1 MDVLSPEGISSLVT
15 NYLIPGALKV
25 AGAIALWVIGGWIIG
40 WLQKG
45 LRAVMEKDK
54 VDPSL
59 VRYADSALGVALRLF
74 LVIAILGQLGVQ
86 TTSFAAL
93 IAAVGLAIGAAWS
106 GLLGHFAAGI
116 FLLVLRPFRIGDLV
130 SAGGVTGRVKE
141 IGMFTTTIDTAEG
154 VRNYVG
160 NGKVFADNIANY
172 SANPHRRVELTA
184 DIDHSVDPNDAMAQ
198 LRAAIANVPNVL
210 TDPAPVIEVLG
221 FPPTG
226 TQLAVRPY
234 CKPEHYWQVYF
245 ATNKMIVDTF
255 SSAKYPPGQQHVVVR
270 NLAA

>member
-1 MDVLSPEGISSLVT
+1 MDLTSAGGIGALMSIYV
-15 NYLIPGALKV
+15 IPGALKV
-25 AGAIALWVIGGWIIG
+25 AGAIALWIVGGYVIRM
-40 WLQKG
+40 LQRG
-45 LRAVMEKDK
+45 LRSVMEKDK

-93 IAAVGLAIGAAWS
+93 IAAAGLAIGAAWS

-116 FLLVLRPFRIGDLV
+116 FLLVLRPFKVGDLV
-130 SAGGVTGRVKE
+130 AAGGVTGRVKE
-141 IGMFTTTIDTAEG
+141 IGMFTTTVDTAEG
-154 VRNYVG
+154 VRNYIG
-160 NGKVFADNIANY
+160 NGKIFAENIANY
-172 SANPHRRVELTA
+172 SDNPYRRVELTA
-184 DIDHSVDPNDAMAQ
+184 DIDHSVDPNKAITQ

-210 TDPAPVIEVLG
+210 AEPAPVIEILS
-221 FPPTG
+221 FPATG

-245 ATNKMIVDTF
+245 ATNKAIFDTF
-255 SSAKYPPGQQHVVVR
+255 SNAQYPPGQQHVVVR
-270 NLAA
+270 SLAA

>member
-1 MDVLSPEGISSLVT
+1 MDPTSLSGISAMINT
-15 NYLIPGALKV
+15 YIIPGAMKIG
-25 AGAIALWVIGGWIIG
+25 GAIVLWIAGGYVIG
-40 WLQKG
+40 WLQRG

-74 LVIAILGQLGVQ
+74 LVIAMLGQLGVE

-93 IAAVGLAIGAAWS
+93 IAAAGLAIGAAWS

-116 FLLVLRPFRIGDLV
+116 FLLVLRPFRIGDLIA
-130 SAGGVTGRVKE
+130 AGGVTGRVKE
-141 IGMFTTTIDTAEG
+141 IGMFTTSIDTAEG

-160 NGKVFADNIANY
+160 NGKIFSENIANY
-172 SANPHRRVELTA
+172 STNAHRRVELTA
-184 DIDHSVDPNDAMAQ
+184 DIDHSVDPNAAVAQ
-198 LRAAIANVPNVL
+198 LRAAIATVPNVL
-210 TDPAPVIEVLG
+210 TDPAPLVEILN

-226 TQLAVRPY
+226 TQLAVRPF

-255 SSAKYPPGQQHVVVR
+255 ASAKYPPGEQRVAIR
-270 NLAA
+270 NAA